1 MLFVCHPNTIS
12 KPEITLEVFGKAG
25 YIALLDLKIDD
36 AQRIA
41 TEILVEVQRRKGG
54 FQ

>member
-1 MLFVCHPNTIS
+1 MMFVCHPKEVN
-12 KPEITLEVFGKAG
+12 KPEITIEVFGKSG

-41 TEILVEVQRRKGG
+41 TEMLVEVQRRKGG
-54 FQ
+54 F